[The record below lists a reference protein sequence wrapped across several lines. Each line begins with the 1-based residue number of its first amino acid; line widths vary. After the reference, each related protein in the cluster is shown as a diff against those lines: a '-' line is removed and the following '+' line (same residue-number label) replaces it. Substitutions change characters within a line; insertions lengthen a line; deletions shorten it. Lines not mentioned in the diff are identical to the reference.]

1 MAKIDWNL
9 NDTVR
14 PADMNQI
21 GTEINQLRTD
31 VDNIEVPDGTTL
43 QKGIVQ
49 LSNSTSGSSQ
59 MLAATEKA
67 VSDALAQAKAYVDQ
81 ENLWGAL

>member
-9 NDTVR
+9 KDTVR

-31 VDNIEVPDGTTL
+31 VDNIEIPDGTTTE
-43 QKGIVQ
+43 KGIVQ
-49 LSNSTSGSSQ
+49 LSNSTNGSSQ
-59 MLAATEKA
+59 TLAATEKA